1 MAKSINVVN
10 KRFFEELECMRY
22 TALIEHT
29 NLWDITPTFNEI
41 KSTVKELS
49 REV

>member
-22 TALIEHT
+22 MALIEHT
-29 NLWDITPTFNEI
+29 NF
-41 KSTVKELS
+41 
-49 REV
+49 